1 MSGSDTLILTDDL
14 FLGRGNH
21 KEVYID
27 PADNNLCVKL
37 LFTEPD
43 EDFDREMRYRRAL
56 GDRINSMSL
65 LTKYYGAVDTN
76 RGRGYVFER
85 VLDFDGAE
93 SKTLL
98 SYLDNP
104 NDCSDLLDILLGF
117 KRQFLNEKFVAAG
130 MDPDNFL
137 VQRTSPSTRCIR
149 IIDNIGTSA
158 KFPLLYR
165 FDFLMARR
173 ARKYWQRFVRE
184 IQYDHAN
191 IINTAIAALLLN
203 F

>member
-27 PADNNLCVKL
+27 PADNHLCVKL
-37 LFTEPD
+37 LFAEPD

-56 GDRINSMSL
+56 GDRVDSMSL

-76 RGRGYVFER
+76 RGRGYIFER

-93 SKTLL
+93 SRTLL
-98 SYLDNP
+98 SYLENP
-104 NDCSDLLDILLGF
+104 DDTDDLLDILLGF
-117 KRQFLNEKFVAAG
+117 KKQFLNENFVAAG

-137 VQRTSPSTRCIR
+137 VQRTSPSTRTVR

-158 KFPLLYR
+158 KFPLLYHSN
-165 FDFLMARR
+165 FLMARR
-173 ARKYWQRFVRE
+173 ARKYWRRFIRE
-184 IQYDHAN
+184 IQLEHGN
-191 IINTAIAALLLN
+191 VINSAIAAMLLN